1 MNRYVIAGSTGD
13 IGSAIHG
20 GLKDSAEIIS
30 FSRSRTPVHGG
41 DHHFLDLSRPL
52 DEGGVADIFSG
63 IDSVDALIWCPGK
76 TLFGLLQETPME
88 QVDAQYNISIRSL
101 ITFINTLLPKLKRSK
116 TGRIIVITSVW
127 GRNGASYES
136 VYASMKGAQESLIK
150 SLAKEFAS
158 TGVTV
163 NGIAPGV
170 VEGEMTEE
178 LPREEQAYLLEDLPQ
193 SRFIRPEEVL
203 HAVKYLL
210 AAEAQSVTGEI
221 MNVNGGWYT

>member
-1 MNRYVIAGSTGD
+1 M
-13 IGSAIHG
+13 
-20 GLKDSAEIIS
+20 
-30 FSRSRTPVHGG
+30 PVHGG